1 MIDQQSKDLEVN
13 VGVTQGTSSTL
24 STTPWLSRPQS
35 WARKEYIQFERSPFQ
50 VWMLTGDKVDT
61 AINIGHSCSLLNT
74 DMTTLRLCADD
85 EEEGGEDPAEAA
97 AKDAKAK
104 GGTGGGGAGGKTKV
118 FGKEEAVVVTV
129 ERTSLELD
137 ASGVPSE
144 ASLRG

>member
-1 MIDQQSKDLEVN
+1 
-13 VGVTQGTSSTL
+13 
-24 STTPWLSRPQS
+24 
-35 WARKEYIQFERSPFQ
+35 
-50 VWMLTGDKVDT
+50 MLTGDKVDT

-85 EEEGGEDPAEAA
+85 EEEEEDKPAEAG
-97 AKDAKAK
+97 AKTAS
-104 GGTGGGGAGGKTKV
+104 GGGGGAGAGGSGTKAK
-118 FGKEEAVVVTV
+118 FGKEEPVVVTV